1 MKSLPLLI
9 IVLGVSNAFT
19 IQSRSQNARN
29 VELNAC
35 NTRRNFV
42 QGAVALDGWTLL
54 TTRPVFADV
63 SDGNALPKGAAQFS
77 RLVNTRNNVKIVEK
91 RVAQKASEIDQKEWD
106 NIGGFIRKLYGAG
119 DDMKDI
125 AKGIYD
131 PEKKAKAE
139 DDIKQLQK
147 YAKAAEGPVNKKD
160 AEAFVAFMNKCE
172 DLLDNFFELLQDV
185 PDEI

>member
-42 QGAVALDGWTLL
+42 QGAVALNGWTLL

-160 AEAFVAFMNKCE
+160 AEAFVAVMNKCE